1 MEYYSAIKKG
11 TPVIWD
17 NIDELGKYY
26 AEWNK
31 PGIESKIMHDP
42 TYMWNLKIIKTI
54 RTECG
59 MMVAGGWRKWG
70 NVGQR
75 EKVLDIQDE

>member
-26 AEWNK
+26 SEWNK

-42 TYMWNLKIIKTI
+42 TYMWNLKSSKPS
-54 RTECG
+54 EQNVEWWLLG
-59 MMVAGGWRKWG
+59 AGGNEEMLVKGKRF
-70 NVGQR
+70 
-75 EKVLDIQDE
+75 